1 MSSTNKLGEESLQTA
16 VARLHPLASCSRRL
30 ESRCACTGEGLF
42 RARRVIL
49 GVTDPRTRQRPRVVD
64 CILALDCECVT
75 AEKSSE

>member
-16 VARLHPLASCSRRL
+16 VARLHSFASCCRRR
-30 ESRCACTGEGLF
+30 ESQRACTGEGLF
-42 RARRVIL
+42 RTRRGIL
-49 GVTDPRTRQRPRVVD
+49 GVTDPQTRQRPRVVD